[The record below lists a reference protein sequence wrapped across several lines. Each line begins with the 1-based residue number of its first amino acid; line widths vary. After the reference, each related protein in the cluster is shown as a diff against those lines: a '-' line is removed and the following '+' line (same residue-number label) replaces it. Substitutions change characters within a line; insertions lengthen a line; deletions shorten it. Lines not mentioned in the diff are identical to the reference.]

1 MDALDDDAL
10 RSVADALLSD
20 PLLGILGL
28 ASLQRC
34 ARRLHRLFFAYAV
47 EAEPGYA
54 EFVWRIADFRGIA
67 AERLYSPWFSTK
79 YGQKFRLLVFPRG
92 NEVDEHLSLY
102 LDVPDARHL
111 PDGWHRK
118 VTFALHVHNQVDG
131 SKDVGR
137 FGVTN
142 TYGSRCVDWGFR
154 ELLLLSDLHSEP
166 GWLVD
171 DVLCVSVTLEVAT
184 PKVTF
189 PLLKRVKDVR
199 TERWNALRAAVPK
212 MAQDLRFAL
221 LFLDAVP
228 RSSWMLCRACEAPL
242 TRIVLPASGRTR
254 TERECGATV
263 CCQTVGCRAS
273 EGIVEAHARLRA
285 AISSSCPNEYDDEED
300 ERHWPKPLRPLCPED
315 FLEPCLVA
323 ARQDLHARALARN
336 EPDAYQ
342 TWSRCLKAQ
351 CR

>member
-20 PLLGILGL
+20 PLLGVLGL

-47 EAEPGYA
+47 EAEPGYG
-54 EFVWRIADFRGIA
+54 EFVWKISGFGGIA
-67 AERLYSPWFSTK
+67 AECVHSPCFRTK
-79 YGQKFRLLVFPRG
+79 YGHNFRLLLFPRG
-92 NEVDEHLSLY
+92 NAVDEHLSLY
-102 LDVPDARHL
+102 LDVPDARQL

-118 VTFALHVHNQVDG
+118 VTFALKVHNQVDG

-142 TYGSRCVDWGFR
+142 TFGSRCVDWGFR

-199 TERWNALRAAVPK
+199 TERWNALRVAVPK
-212 MAQDLRFAL
+212 MVQDLRFAL
-221 LFLDAVP
+221 QD
-228 RSSWMLCRACEAPL
+228 SSWMLCHACEAPL

-285 AISSSCPNEYDDEED
+285 SISSCCPNEYDDEQD
-300 ERHWPKPLRPLCPED
+300 EQHWPKPLRPLGPED
-315 FLEPCLVA
+315 FLESCLVT

-342 TWSRCLKAQ
+342 TWSRCLQAQ

>member
-1 MDALDDDAL
+1 MENRQL
-10 RSVADALLSD
+10 R
-20 PLLGILGL
+20 GT
-28 ASLQRC
+28 
-34 ARRLHRLFFAYAV
+34 
-47 EAEPGYA
+47 
-54 EFVWRIADFRGIA
+54 A
-67 AERLYSPWFSTK
+67 AERLYSSWFSTK
-79 YGQKFRLLVFPRG
+79 YGHNFRLLLFPRG

-111 PDGWHRK
+111 PDGWHRH
-118 VTFALHVHNQVDG
+118 VDFALRVHNQLDG

-154 ELLLLSDLHSEP
+154 DLLPLSALHSEP

-171 DVLCVSVTLEVAT
+171 DVLCVSVTLEVNA
-184 PKVTF
+184 PRVTF

-199 TERWNALRAAVPK
+199 TERWNALRAVVPK
-212 MAQDLRFAL
+212 MVQDLRSAL
-221 LFLDAVP
+221 KAQNY
-228 RSSWMLCRACEAPL
+228 SWMLCHACEAPL

-285 AISSSCPNEYDDEED
+285 FISSCCPNEYDDEED

-315 FLEPCLVA
+315 FLESCLVS
-323 ARQDLHARALARN
+323 ARQDLHVRALARN

-342 TWSRCLKAQ
+342 TWFRCLQAQ